1 MSIKLGH
8 SPKTV
13 SENIEELH
21 GGPQYARTRRKFGAK
36 KANAQ
41 AVAIALDKSRKP
53 AKRAKSG

>member
-1 MSIKLGH
+1 MPLKPGH
-8 SPKTV
+8 SQKTI

-41 AVAIALDKSRKP
+41 AVAIALDESRKP